1 MTFTHKKPAHKLKTY
16 SAEEIDLL
24 LRGDRREIDKLILL
38 ALNGIAEVVIPHAE
52 REEEIINRI
61 EQLGGLDAIS
71 KRSLWIEEQIAKAKM
86 QNAFW
91 AKMRDKAGELTV
103 AAFLACL
110 FAVLVYYWNGH
121 MPTSAQITTMG
132 LTAK

>member
-1 MTFTHKKPAHKLKTY
+1 MTSLQKNPSHKLKTY

-24 LRGDRREIDKLILL
+24 LKGDRREIDKLILL
-38 ALNGIAEVVIPHAE
+38 ALNGIAEVVIPYAE

-71 KRSLWIEEQIAKAKM
+71 RRLMWIEEQIERAKM

-91 AKMRDKAGELTV
+91 SKMRDKAGELTV
-103 AAFLACL
+103 AAFFACL
-110 FAVLVYYWNGH
+110 VAVAVYYWNGH
-121 MPTSAQITTMG
+121 MPTSAQISA
-132 LTAK
+132 LELKVK